1 MTTPDPLLRRS
12 EVEQLVGLRRSALYK
27 LMAAG
32 EFPRPVKLSAR
43 AVAWRQS
50 EVAAWIEAREAA

>member
-12 EVEQLVGLRRSALYK
+12 EVEQLVGLRRSALYN

>member
-50 EVAAWIEAREAA
+50 EVAAWIAAREAA